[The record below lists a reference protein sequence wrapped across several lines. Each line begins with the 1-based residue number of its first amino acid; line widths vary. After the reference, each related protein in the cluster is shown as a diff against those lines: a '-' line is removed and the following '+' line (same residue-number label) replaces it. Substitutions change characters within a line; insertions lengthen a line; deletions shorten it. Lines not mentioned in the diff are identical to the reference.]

1 MGKHSEIKQ
10 LIREIASTG
19 GGATLFEATV
29 VESKDT
35 ECTIKYQGLE
45 HKNVRLVCGFSQS
58 LTTVIVKP
66 AVDSTVLVADLS
78 SGKMRDLVA
87 IMVERAETVIFN
99 GGELGGL
106 INIGTLTTKLN
117 NLTDKVNAL
126 VELFNG
132 HTHLV
137 NTTGSST
144 AQSGTAVAP
153 STQAQK
159 ATKFDKSDYEDQTIK
174 H

>member
-10 LIREIASTG
+10 LIRSIASTG

-66 AVDSTVLVADLS
+66 ANGSKVLVADLS
-78 SGKMRDLVA
+78 NGKMRDLVVL
-87 IMVERAETVIFN
+87 MVEKAESVTFN
-99 GGELGGL
+99 GGNLGGL
-106 INIGTLTTKLN
+106 INIKA
-117 NLTDKVNAL
+117 LTDKLNAL
-126 VELFNG
+126 VNAFN
-132 HTHLV
+132 THV
-137 NTTGSST
+137 HPVTGNATSTT
-144 AQSGTAVAP
+144 AQQ
-153 STQAQK
+153 TQTFKQ
-159 ATKFDKSDYEDQTIK
+159 SDYEDTKIK

>member
-10 LIREIASTG
+10 LIRSIASTG

-78 SGKMRDLVA
+78 SGKMRDLVVLMVAQPERITIDKGTKSITKRLDEIEDA
-87 IMVERAETVIFN
+87 INSLKDAFTTWSSVSYDGVAA
-99 GGELGGL
+99 LK
-106 INIGTLTTKLN
+106 TKLQTW
-117 NLTDKVNAL
+117 LTEKLSKN
-126 VELFNG
+126 EPI
-132 HTHLV
+132 
-137 NTTGSST
+137 
-144 AQSGTAVAP
+144 Q
-153 STQAQK
+153 
-159 ATKFDKSDYEDQTIK
+159 
-174 H
+174 

>member
-10 LIREIASTG
+10 LIRSIASTG

-66 AVDSTVLVADLS
+66 APKSTVLVADLS
-78 SGKMRDLVA
+78 SGKMRDLVVL
-87 IMVERAETVIFN
+87 MVEKAETITIN

-106 INIGTLTTKLN
+106 INIAALTDKLNALVNTFNTHVHSVSGNATLTT
-117 NLTDKVNAL
+117 T
-126 VELFNG
+126 
-132 HTHLV
+132 
-137 NTTGSST
+137 
-144 AQSGTAVAP
+144 Q
-153 STQAQK
+153 QAQTFK
-159 ATKFDKSDYEDQTIK
+159 KSDYEDTNIK

>member
-10 LIREIASTG
+10 LIRSIASTD

-66 AVDSTVLVADLS
+66 APKSTVLVADLS
-78 SGKMRDLVA
+78 SGKMRDLVVL
-87 IMVERAETVIFN
+87 MVEKAETVTINGGNETITIN

-106 INIGTLTTKLN
+106 INIAA
-117 NLTDKVNAL
+117 LTDKLNAL
-126 VELFNG
+126 VNKFNT
-132 HTHLV
+132 HTHAV
-137 NTTGSST
+137 IVGEMT
-144 AQSGTAVAP
+144 GTAKAFTTP
-153 STQAQK
+153 EQK
-159 ATKFDKSDYEDQTIK
+159 ASTFKKSDYEDTKIK

>member
-10 LIREIASTG
+10 LIRSIASTG

-78 SGKMRDLVA
+78 SGKMRDLVVL
-87 IMVERAETVIFN
+87 MVEKAETITIN

-106 INIGTLTTKLN
+106 INIAALTNKL
-117 NLTDKVNAL
+117 NAL
-126 VELFNG
+126 VDKFNT
-132 HTHLV
+132 HTHAVTVGNL
-137 NTTGSST
+137 TGI
-144 AQSGTAVAP
+144 AQAFTNP
-153 STQAQK
+153 EQK
-159 ATKFDKSDYEDQTIK
+159 ASTFNKTDYEDTKIK

>member
-10 LIREIASTG
+10 LIRSIASTD

-66 AVDSTVLVADLS
+66 APNSTVLVADLS
-78 SGKMRDLVA
+78 SGKMRDLVVL
-87 IMVERAETVIFN
+87 MVETAETITINGGNETITIN

-106 INIGTLTTKLN
+106 INIAALTDKLNALVNTFNTHVNSVSGNATLTT
-117 NLTDKVNAL
+117 T
-126 VELFNG
+126 
-132 HTHLV
+132 
-137 NTTGSST
+137 
-144 AQSGTAVAP
+144 Q
-153 STQAQK
+153 QAQTFK
-159 ATKFDKSDYEDQTIK
+159 QSDYEDTKIK

>member
-10 LIREIASTG
+10 LIRSIASTG

-66 AVDSTVLVADLS
+66 AVNSTVLVADLS
-78 SGKMRDLVA
+78 SGKMRDLVVL
-87 IMVERAETVIFN
+87 MVETAETITINGGNETITIN

-106 INIGTLTTKLN
+106 INIAA
-117 NLTDKVNAL
+117 LTDKLNAL
-126 VELFNG
+126 VDKFNT
-132 HTHLV
+132 HTHAVTVGNL
-137 NTTGSST
+137 TGI
-144 AQSGTAVAP
+144 AQAFTNPG
-153 STQAQK
+153 QK
-159 ATKFDKSDYEDQTIK
+159 ASTFKKSDYEDTKIK

>member
-10 LIREIASTG
+10 LIRSIASTG

-78 SGKMRDLVA
+78 SGKMRDLVVL
-87 IMVERAETVIFN
+87 MVETAETITINGGNDTITIN

-106 INIGTLTTKLN
+106 INIKALTNKL
-117 NLTDKVNAL
+117 NAL
-126 VELFNG
+126 VDKFNT
-132 HTHLV
+132 HTHTVTVGNL
-137 NTTGSST
+137 TGI
-144 AQSGTAVAP
+144 AQAFTNP
-153 STQAQK
+153 EQK
-159 ATKFDKSDYEDQTIK
+159 ASAFNQTDYEDTKIK

>member
-10 LIREIASTG
+10 LIRAIASTG

-78 SGKMRDLVA
+78 SGKMRDLVVL
-87 IMVERAETVIFN
+87 MVETAETITIN

-106 INIGTLTTKLN
+106 INIAALTNKLNALVNTFNTHVHSVSGNATLTT
-117 NLTDKVNAL
+117 T
-126 VELFNG
+126 
-132 HTHLV
+132 
-137 NTTGSST
+137 
-144 AQSGTAVAP
+144 Q
-153 STQAQK
+153 QAQTFK
-159 ATKFDKSDYEDQTIK
+159 KSDYEDTKIK

>member
-10 LIREIASTG
+10 LIRSIASTD

-66 AVDSTVLVADLS
+66 APKSTVLVADLS
-78 SGKMRDLVA
+78 SGKMRDLVVL
-87 IMVERAETVIFN
+87 MVETAETITIN

-106 INIGTLTTKLN
+106 INIAALTNKLNALVNTFNTHVHSVSGNATLTT
-117 NLTDKVNAL
+117 T
-126 VELFNG
+126 
-132 HTHLV
+132 
-137 NTTGSST
+137 
-144 AQSGTAVAP
+144 Q
-153 STQAQK
+153 QAQTFK
-159 ATKFDKSDYEDQTIK
+159 QSDYEDTKIK

>member
-1 MGKHSEIKQ
+1 MGKESEIKQ
-10 LIREIASTG
+10 LIRAIASTG

-66 AVDSTVLVADLS
+66 APNSTVLVADLS
-78 SGKMRDLVA
+78 SGKMRDLVVL
-87 IMVERAETVIFN
+87 MVEKAETVTINGGNETITIN

-106 INIGTLTTKLN
+106 INIAA
-117 NLTDKVNAL
+117 LTDKLNAL
-126 VELFNG
+126 VDKFNT
-132 HTHLV
+132 HTHAVTVGNL
-137 NTTGSST
+137 TGI
-144 AQSGTAVAP
+144 AQAFTKP
-153 STQAQK
+153 EQK
-159 ATKFDKSDYEDQTIK
+159 ASAFNQTDYEDTKIK

>member
-10 LIREIASTG
+10 LIRSIASTG

-66 AVDSTVLVADLS
+66 AVNSTVLVADLS
-78 SGKMRDLVA
+78 SGKMRDLV
-87 IMVERAETVIFN
+87 VLEC
-99 GGELGGL
+99 LG
-106 INIGTLTTKLN
+106 
-117 NLTDKVNAL
+117 
-126 VELFNG
+126 
-132 HTHLV
+132 
-137 NTTGSST
+137 
-144 AQSGTAVAP
+144 
-153 STQAQK
+153 
-159 ATKFDKSDYEDQTIK
+159 
-174 H
+174 

>member
-10 LIREIASTG
+10 LIRSIASTG

-66 AVDSTVLVADLS
+66 APKSTVLVADLS
-78 SGKMRDLVA
+78 SDKMRDLVVL
-87 IMVERAETVIFN
+87 MVEKAETITINGGNDTITIN

-106 INIGTLTTKLN
+106 INIAV
-117 NLTDKVNAL
+117 LTDKLNAL
-126 VELFNG
+126 VDKFNT
-132 HTHLV
+132 HTHTVTVGNL
-137 NTTGSST
+137 TGI
-144 AQSGTAVAP
+144 AQAFTNP
-153 STQAQK
+153 KQK
-159 ATKFDKSDYEDQTIK
+159 ASAFNQTDYEDTKIK

>member
-78 SGKMRDLVA
+78 SGKMRDLVVL
-87 IMVERAETVIFN
+87 MVEKAETVTINGGNETITIN

-106 INIGTLTTKLN
+106 INIAALTDKLNALVNTFNTHVHSVSGNATLTT
-117 NLTDKVNAL
+117 T
-126 VELFNG
+126 
-132 HTHLV
+132 
-137 NTTGSST
+137 
-144 AQSGTAVAP
+144 Q
-153 STQAQK
+153 QAQ
-159 ATKFDKSDYEDQTIK
+159 TFNQTDYEDTKIK

>member
-10 LIREIASTG
+10 LIRSIASTG

-78 SGKMRDLVA
+78 SGKMRDLVVL
-87 IMVERAETVIFN
+87 MVEKAETITIN

-106 INIGTLTTKLN
+106 INIAA
-117 NLTDKVNAL
+117 LTDKLNAL
-126 VELFNG
+126 VNKFNT
-132 HTHLV
+132 HTHAV
-137 NTTGSST
+137 IVGEMT
-144 AQSGTAVAP
+144 GTAKAFTTP
-153 STQAQK
+153 EQK
-159 ATKFDKSDYEDQTIK
+159 ASTFKKSDYEDTKIK